1 MTPPRRWPRN
11 ADECRTSAIQKSREG
26 RRIVESIKLQTTSAP
41 ILVKLQELC
50 TLFAEI
56 ELKMI
61 QARNR
66 EED

>member
-1 MTPPRRWPRN
+1 VTPRQRWPIH
-11 ADECRTSAIQKSREG
+11 ADGCRTSAIQKSREG